1 MKKLNITRRF
11 IALFMILS
19 MVALFTSCS
28 CSLCGISLCS
38 AEPEIDEEL
47 GYNIDVVG
55 QDSIVKLF
63 KNAEDGT
70 YAFFTETQTGKTIS
84 KAYAVLSDGT
94 KKLIKNID

>member
-47 GYNIDVVG
+47 GYTNQSMDEEETG
-55 QDSIVKLF
+55 
-63 KNAEDGT
+63 
-70 YAFFTETQTGKTIS
+70 YTECEEIMHG
-84 KAYAVLSDGT
+84 DEF
-94 KKLIKNID
+94 